1 MFSSGRTS
9 LDRRGRSAKR
19 NFPNDRYPTG
29 QSHTPATGPGRSAP
43 IDADRPGPHASYTSV
58 CSAISRASFT
68 SMPRWRTVLSNFVC
82 ARSICT
88 ARRFLL
94 EQLRLLQLG
103 APEHRKV
110 LVGAF
115 PER

>member
-1 MFSSGRTS
+1 
-9 LDRRGRSAKR
+9 
-19 NFPNDRYPTG
+19 
-29 QSHTPATGPGRSAP
+29 
-43 IDADRPGPHASYTSV
+43 
-58 CSAISRASFT
+58 
-68 SMPRWRTVLSNFVC
+68 MPRWRTVLSNFVC